1 MHPIFLVPQTTSS
14 SSSLFYAWA
23 AATLA
28 GILLLVIYAINDHI
42 HHRRAE
48 KLSEHIA
55 LANRELLSLKS
66 LRDEQILT
74 VSHQLKTPL
83 TAIKGYA
90 SMLDEGDYGR
100 LSAAQIEAVN
110 AILQSGSK
118 ALHLVSDILDAGAI
132 EDSASRNLDMGAV
145 NMRETISGVIE
156 ELRPRAEKRNLY
168 LYFDQVNRT
177 TPLIQGDAGRL
188 HQAVLNILEN
198 AITYTNQGGVTVRLL
213 ADAKGMRL
221 SVSDTGIGIH
231 PDEQRKLFEKFYR
244 GEKAKEHN
252 HQGNGMG
259 MYIARKIIEAHGGTV
274 WAESAG
280 QGKGATF
287 NLWLPVDEQRF
298 TSIKNRAEREQLKS
312 QTKIIPVVPAAGK
325 AAKKSSGSKKSAG
338 QKVLNS
344 KQKVRKVEKKR
355 K

>member
-1 MHPIFLVPQTTSS
+1 MHPIFLTPQTASS

-28 GILLLVIYAINDHI
+28 GILLLVIYAINDHV

-48 KLSEHIA
+48 KLSEHIT
-55 LANRELLSLKS
+55 LANRELLSLKN
-66 LRDEQILT
+66 LRDEHILT

-110 AILQSGSK
+110 AILQSSGK
-118 ALHLVSDILDAGAI
+118 ALNLVSDILDAGAI
-132 EDSASRNLDMGAV
+132 EDSSSRNLDMGAV
-145 NMRETISGVIE
+145 NMRETISGIIE
-156 ELRPRAEKRNLY
+156 ELRPRAEKRHLY

-177 TPLIQGDAGRL
+177 TPLIKGDAVRL
-188 HQAVLNILEN
+188 RQAVLNILEN

-252 HQGNGMG
+252 QQGNGMG

-280 QGKGATF
+280 QGKGSTF

-298 TSIKNRAEREQLKS
+298 TSIKNGVEHGGVEHGQLKS

-325 AAKKSSGSKKSAG
+325 VAKKKTVLKKTASKKPR
-338 QKVLNS
+338 KTKKTN
-344 KQKVRKVEKKR
+344 KQ
-355 K
+355 